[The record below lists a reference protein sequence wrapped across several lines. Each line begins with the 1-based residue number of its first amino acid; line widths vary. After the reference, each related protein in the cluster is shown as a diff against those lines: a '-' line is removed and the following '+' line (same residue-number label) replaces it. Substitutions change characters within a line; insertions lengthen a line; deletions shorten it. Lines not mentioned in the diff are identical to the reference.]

1 MKFVRQTTA
10 LPKWHFST
18 VLYIIQCII
27 YQSGDV
33 CVCEFFSHIMKIS
46 YVYRYYT
53 DIYCILYDVLDLQRL
68 LMRLLMP
75 YFDVLLGAVFFLL
88 CICNR
93 IYGYSDLQCA
103 DGERDCCDISDTNQ
117 CIFSDLSSEKS
128 TLVFPGGDTSC
139 ITSESTP
146 FAFGKPID

>member
-1 MKFVRQTTA
+1 
-10 LPKWHFST
+10 
-18 VLYIIQCII
+18 
-27 YQSGDV
+27 V
-33 CVCEFFSHIMKIS
+33 CVCVCAEFFSHIMKIS
-46 YVYRYYT
+46 YLCT
-53 DIYCILYDVLDLQRL
+53 DIIKIYTVYDVLDLQRL

-75 YFDVLLGAVFFLL
+75 YFDVLLGVVFFLL

-93 IYGYSDLQCA
+93 IKGYSDLQCA